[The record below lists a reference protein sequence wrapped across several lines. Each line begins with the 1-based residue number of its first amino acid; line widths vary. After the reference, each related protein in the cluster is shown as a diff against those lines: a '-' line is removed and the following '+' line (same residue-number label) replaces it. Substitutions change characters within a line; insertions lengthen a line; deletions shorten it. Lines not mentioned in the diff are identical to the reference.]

1 MGNFFLFGTFFNRK
15 KHENHSKHPKQKE
28 EKFSVVPKKFR
39 VGPKKVRLV
48 GFPETRHFFFGLKGQ
63 FSHHNYVTIKSM
75 KNYNVEKFIG
85 SLVQADWSTVFTA
98 VTVNEAW
105 ENFKIIFLKVL
116 DNIAP
121 VKQIRLK
128 QKTEPWLT
136 AEILE
141 LIKIR
146 DMFLYKFRKE
156 KNSDFISNF
165 VFIEIKF
172 KKKSKLQNLIS
183 FQINWK
189 KIKIT
194 PKSCGSK

>member
-1 MGNFFLFGTFFNRK
+1 MSL
-15 KHENHSKHPKQKE
+15 
-28 EKFSVVPKKFR
+28 R
-39 VGPKKVRLV
+39 VLCA
-48 GFPETRHFFFGLKGQ
+48 EQ
-63 FSHHNYVTIKSM
+63 
-75 KNYNVEKFIG
+75 
-85 SLVQADWSTVFTA
+85 
-98 VTVNEAW
+98 
-105 ENFKIIFLKVL
+105 VL

-128 QKTEPWLT
+128 QRTEPWLT

-156 KNSDFISNF
+156 KNSDFYKQF
-165 VFIEIKF
+165 CFYKIKF

-183 FQINWK
+183 FQIKWK